1 MSSNLSI
8 DRSVVRNL
16 IQGRKMCPDDV
27 LKNHQSEGDKIIF
40 NDINHLKELSDKLA
54 VPMKDFFTENDL
66 DNGVKISRKDSSFG
80 RTVEKNGTK
89 YYTYNHLATTKTE
102 PNLMALRVNLHCR
115 DEDKIVLNGGH
126 DSKEIIYVTK
136 GVVRMDWE
144 TKDGRKHVELNVGDS
159 AYLAPG
165 VSHSFIALVDDSELI
180 AVNY

>member
-8 DRSVVRNL
+8 DSSIVRNL
-16 IQGRKMCPDDV
+16 IEGRKMCPADV
-27 LKNHQSEGDKIIF
+27 LKNHQSTEDKIIF
-40 NDINHLKELSDKLA
+40 NDINHLRELSDKLA

-66 DNGVKISRKDSSFG
+66 DNGVKISRKDSAFS
-80 RTVEKNGTK
+80 RTIEKNGTK

-102 PNLMALRVNLHCR
+102 SNLMALRVNLHCR
-115 DEDKIVLNGGH
+115 DEEKIILNGGH
-126 DSKEIIYVTK
+126 ASKEIIYVTK

-144 TKDGRKHVELNVGDS
+144 TKNERTHAELNVGDS
-159 AYLAPG
+159 AYLSPG